1 MAPHSHDNIDWDA
14 RLERLRD
21 TDALT
26 GPETAELVK
35 RLLRPEDRSVVDVGA
50 GAGGSA
56 AAFAKALSGTGDT
69 VTVVDSAPELLAA
82 AADCANRAASGGVD
96 VRAVRADAADDA
108 LPDLVGQVD
117 LVFASFVAHHL
128 PDQIAGLRRMARMVR
143 PGGRLALVEFGL
155 EHRVLPWDIGL
166 GEPGLESRLAAA
178 RDDRFRRM
186 RAEMEGSVRMPM
198 GWSAALSEAGLDDV
212 ESWSYLIDRPA
223 PASGPALNAAV
234 RRLEWL
240 REAAEE
246 TAGAEDLQVLDQ
258 LLDPESPHFLRNRLD
273 VQYLVANTVHV
284 GTKPTHST

>member
-1 MAPHSHDNIDWDA
+1 MALHSYDNIDWDA

-26 GPETAELVK
+26 APETAELVK

-56 AAFAKALSGTGDT
+56 AAFAKALSGIGDT
-69 VTVVDSAPELLAA
+69 VIVVDSAPELLAA
-82 AADCANRAASGGVD
+82 ATDCAERAASGGVE

-108 LPDLVGQVD
+108 LPDLVGQMD

-128 PDQIAGLRRMARMVR
+128 PDQIAGLRRMARTVR

-155 EHRVLPWDIGL
+155 DQRVLPWDIGL

-198 GWSAALSEAGLDDV
+198 GWPAALTEAGLEDV

-223 PASGPALNAAV
+223 PASGAALNAAV

-246 TAGAEDLQVLDQ
+246 TAGADDLQSLDQ
-258 LLDPESPHFLRNRLD
+258 LLDPESPHFIRNRTD